1 MSDTPET
8 DAALYPMN
16 QVDIV
21 WPDFAR
27 KLERERDEVKEKYRW
42 AVIHWQIGSAKMERE
57 RDEARE
63 ELSDWK
69 NAALHVESDHPDEK
83 HCGCVPVLRKLLV
96 DARSERDDALTD
108 RANGD
113 IATMT
118 TNHYERILRER
129 DEAIR
134 QRNETNESSVFT
146 CNFYYEEKLKAERE
160 RDQLKQLL
168 AADSERVDAYLG
180 VCIERDEAIEKHRS
194 SVIYWQRDVFKMQ
207 RERDE
212 ALAEIQR
219 LRLDAQRE
227 AEQHDR
233 MVKELEGLYDQLA
246 KTKSSN
252 EHICSL
258 SKDLMGNCIIC
269 DG

>member
-8 DAALYPMN
+8 DDQPIINAINDNGYQVPC
-16 QVDIV
+16 VDIEY
-21 WPDFAR
+21 AR
-27 KLERERDEVKEKYRW
+27 KLERERDEAMEARNECERQFQEKVCEI
-42 AVIHWQIGSAKMERE
+42 AQLLSE
-57 RDEARE
+57 RDEA
-63 ELSDWK
+63 LM
-69 NAALHVESDHPDEK
+69 
-83 HCGCVPVLRKLLV
+83 
-96 DARSERDDALTD
+96 D

-118 TNHYERILRER
+118 RNHYERILRER
-129 DEAIR
+129 DEALKKIKKQKLEIVR
-134 QRNETNESSVFT
+134 LNGATNHAGGT
-146 CNFYYEEKLKAERE
+146 PLKIS
-160 RDQLKQLL
+160 L
-168 AADSERVDAYLG
+168 
-180 VCIERDEAIEKHRS
+180 
-194 SVIYWQRDVFKMQ
+194 

-212 ALAEIQR
+212 ARAEIQR

-246 KTKSSN
+246 KTKPSN